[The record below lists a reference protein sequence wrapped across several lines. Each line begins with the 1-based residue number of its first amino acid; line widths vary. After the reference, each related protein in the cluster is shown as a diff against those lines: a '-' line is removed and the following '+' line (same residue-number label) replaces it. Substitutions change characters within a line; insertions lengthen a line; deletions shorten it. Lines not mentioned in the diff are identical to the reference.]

1 MDGLPN
7 HNITPPKS
15 GWYKHVW
22 ITIDPNKTKTL
33 MVVDTGKGFI
43 SNVRFICSVV
53 QDLYFVKK
61 GFPFI
66 SWWYFSMYR
75 SSDRACQPSPP
86 PPLPHPINCITLLYL
101 YVCIPHFLYNYMI
114 ILHGC
119 TRFSFLNRPV
129 KMKTFV
135 FMLKRV
141 NFWYMQCICKPQAN

>member
-75 SSDRACQPSPP
+75 SSDLACQPSPP
-86 PPLPHPINCITLLYL
+86 PTPASPPNKLYHPIVFICLYSTFPIQL
-101 YVCIPHFLYNYMI
+101 YDYTARVHQIFFFKSTCENEDLCVHVEKGEFFVYTMYM
-114 ILHGC
+114 
-119 TRFSFLNRPV
+119 
-129 KMKTFV
+129 
-135 FMLKRV
+135 
-141 NFWYMQCICKPQAN
+141 